1 MTNDDTAAD
10 DAPFVQT
17 HPLPANIDPQIIT
30 GMAHA
35 HELRVVKIRT
45 WVITLEGREADQSAF
60 ADRLEQL
67 TQLPGF
73 GLVRRWKGPVN
84 AGFLCRHSFCGAK

>member
-17 HPLPANIDPQIIT
+17 HPLPANIDPEIIT

-45 WVITLEGREADQSAF
+45 WVITLEGREADQSAL
-60 ADRLEQL
+60 ADRLVQNFLNETGHRLYQENK
-67 TQLPGF
+67 QPG
-73 GLVRRWKGPVN
+73 RDKNCNRY
-84 AGFLCRHSFCGAK
+84 RET

>member
-10 DAPFVQT
+10 HAPFVQT

-35 HELRVVKIRT
+35 HELRVIKIRT
-45 WVITLEGREADQSAF
+45 WVITLEGRGPPTQVPAF

-67 TQLPGF
+67 H
-73 GLVRRWKGPVN
+73 R
-84 AGFLCRHSFCGAK
+84 LCR

>member
-35 HELRVVKIRT
+35 HELRVIKIRT
-45 WVITLEGREADQSAF
+45 WVITVEGHEDDLAAF

-67 TQLPGF
+67 S
-73 GLVRRWKGPVN
+73 R
-84 AGFLCRHSFCGAK
+84 LCR